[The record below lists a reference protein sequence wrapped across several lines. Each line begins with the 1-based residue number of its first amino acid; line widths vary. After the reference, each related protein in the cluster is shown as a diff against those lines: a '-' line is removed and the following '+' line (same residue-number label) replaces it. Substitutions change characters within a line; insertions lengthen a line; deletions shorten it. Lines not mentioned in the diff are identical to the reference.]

1 MKPYYK
7 IFNSRVRR
15 YIGLDYKESINA
27 EDLEI
32 AQSKNRKPDIWGDAI
47 FLPLKSDSVDTVFSS
62 MVLEY
67 INEPDIFIKEISRA
81 LKPKG
86 KLILSTLQAYPVHHE
101 KFDFFRFTKH
111 GIKYLL
117 GKNNLEIVSLK
128 YNGRFFV
135 HIGEMIVHYVNRRLF
150 RNVNGVFWKTLFGF
164 IKVILTPFLIMFTFF
179 VNVICLILNYI
190 DIDETFTTSYTVL
203 AKKK

>member
-1 MKPYYK
+1 
-7 IFNSRVRR
+7 
-15 YIGLDYKESINA
+15 
-27 EDLEI
+27 
-32 AQSKNRKPDIWGDAI
+32 
-47 FLPLKSDSVDTVFSS
+47 